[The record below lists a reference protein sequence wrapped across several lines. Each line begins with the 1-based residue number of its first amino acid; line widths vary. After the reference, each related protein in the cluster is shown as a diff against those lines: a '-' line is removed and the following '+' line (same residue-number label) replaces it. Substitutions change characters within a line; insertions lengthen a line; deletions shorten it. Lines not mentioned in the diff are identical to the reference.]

1 MIDTSK
7 AILMVKAFY
16 IKQRAGKMT
25 TEQRASLTRYL
36 IDNTTKEQKQAI
48 DNATRLNAH
57 ATTTLKTRVQLDRTT
72 FYQRNYVKLFYRG
85 GGWYAFSPSAH
96 KNYNRNDEILIHGF
110 DNLNKALKGLGLFT
124 LGCKGW
130 TGTLEYIGQLPKKF
144 F

>member
-57 ATTTLKTRVQLDRTT
+57 ASTTLKKRVQLDREK

-110 DNLNKALKGLGLFT
+110 DNLVKQLKQRGLFSI
-124 LGCKGW
+124 GCKGW
-130 TGTLEYIGQLPKKF
+130 TGTLEYIGQLPKSF